1 MDDHFW
7 PLLYPALIVGALY
20 GLTRGGYL
28 NLGLGMLGALAGAV
42 LSFLCLLRLGIENAA
57 ATFVA
62 LVISSWLGAFA
73 LISAM
78 RVLLRR

>member
-42 LSFLCLLRLGIENAA
+42 LSFLCLMRLGIENAA
-57 ATFVA
+57 ATFVV